1 MGSQSLRGNS
11 SPEHNTVS
19 RTGAQTQTARTGTAR
34 GHHMRPSQT
43 QMKQYQLKLKKKKKT
58 TLPNVVLTEI
68 MSLFFPTPVK
78 V

>member
-11 SPEHNTVS
+11 SPEHTTVS

-43 QMKQYQLKLKKKKKT
+43 QMKQYQLKLKKKP